1 MPRPLS
7 DDQVRLL
14 RLRSQRLAGE
24 RATGV
29 RDLVGGMGGLQAQH
43 TAAARLA
50 VRVRSEG
57 LDAAAVTRACN
68 QERSVVRTWAM
79 RGTLQMVAA
88 GDVGWLV
95 ALLGPGVARAGRRR
109 RRQLGL
115 GDEVCARAL
124 PAMRTILAGGGQ
136 RTRAELV
143 AGLAAEGVAVDPG
156 GQAPAHLV
164 VYAATQGLVCRG
176 PDLPDDEPTY
186 VLLEEWVG
194 AQPALEPEAALA
206 RLARCYVAGHGP
218 AGARD
223 LAAWAGI
230 PLGQARRGLQ
240 GAGGDLDE
248 VEVAG
253 EPAWMLAGAGGPDTG
268 GPDTAGPDTAGPCVR
283 LLPHFDAWLLGYR
296 SRELVL
302 DPRFARRIQAGG
314 GWIHPAVV
322 VDGRVVGTW
331 RQQRRGERLTV
342 AVAPFGRLD
351 PAVRSGLEAEAADL
365 GRFLHAEATLAVER

>member
-1 MPRPLS
+1 MLPAAEVGPAVRYRARMPRPLP

-124 PAMRTILAGGGQ
+124 PAMRTILTGGGQ

-248 VEVAG
+248 VEVAARTPPARTPPARTPPARTPPARTPPARTPPARTPRARGCACCPTSTPGCSATAAGSWSSTRASPGASRPAAAGSTRPSWWMAASSGPGASSAG
-253 EPAWMLAGAGGPDTG
+253 E
-268 GPDTAGPDTAGPCVR
+268 
-283 LLPHFDAWLLGYR
+283 
-296 SRELVL
+296 
-302 DPRFARRIQAGG
+302 
-314 GWIHPAVV
+314 
-322 VDGRVVGTW
+322 
-331 RQQRRGERLTV
+331 
-342 AVAPFGRLD
+342 
-351 PAVRSGLEAEAADL
+351 SG
-365 GRFLHAEATLAVER
+365 